1 MIAKAYLIGFY
12 VSCGFAVTKLSPV
25 VHGKDPWFELV
36 LDCETARQI
45 PLVQVDAFTS
55 EPFQGN
61 PAAVALLSADQFHSK
76 NAPKWMQRVAL
87 ENNLSETA
95 FVAPRES
102 AGDSGVVEFD
112 LKWFTPGM
120 KCRGWSC
127 GEREGY
133 LMRVLP
139 APCARIQVPR
149 WRFADTRPSRLRSCC
164 SIPNACCPPRPSTTT
179 RCMSAHPSRFT
190 RRFEST
196 KALTYCSA
204 SLGVQEWRA
213 RDRL

>member
-1 MIAKAYLIGFY
+1 MSTIDSNE
-12 VSCGFAVTKLSPV
+12 V
-25 VHGKDPWFELV
+25 
-36 LDCETARQI
+36 

-133 LMRVLP
+133 LMQATLT
-139 APCARIQVPR
+139 PCNRMQVRRCHCAGMRR
-149 WRFADTRPSRLRSCC
+149 WHPLSFS
-164 SIPNACCPPRPSTTT
+164 SIPSACCPPKPST
-179 RCMSAHPSRFT
+179 
-190 RRFEST
+190 ST
-196 KALTYCSA
+196 HCACSCTIHTVCCG
-204 SLGVQEWRA
+204 S
-213 RDRL
+213 